1 MRVSLNCTLTGLLN
15 CFKAESRK
23 SIHLSV
29 MPTLCKLD
37 KKRKSSSKK
46 AMIFAE
52 ACIQDPKFVCQKCFR
67 AANCKK
73 FLCKATPAFRK
84 TG

>member
-1 MRVSLNCTLTGLLN
+1 MS
-15 CFKAESRK
+15 
-23 SIHLSV
+23 
-29 MPTLCKLD
+29 TLCKLE

-46 AMIFAE
+46 DMLFIE
-52 ACIQDPKFVCQKCFR
+52 NCIEDPKFVCRKCFR